1 MHAAPVG
8 PEHTP
13 APSTDAGSRTRGL
26 NPLAALAYVR
36 EHGGEPAIKQVLS
49 KLPERDLQLLAG
61 TRKLS
66 SKAWV
71 PFELQG
77 RLLQAIDDTMGES
90 DHAKLFEVGAYMS
103 KRDIP
108 RVFRPLLKL
117 GNPGWILEVSTR
129 MWRFYHSTGRWEI
142 QRTPVT
148 VLATLH
154 DHEAA
159 HEAFCATFVGWLTNA
174 VEMSGGY
181 DVMVDHP
188 VCHARGAP
196 NCVFTVRGSLDEEA
210 AAEPSAVTHHPPRT
224 SSAEGETSIS
234 KRNPPR
240 PGGGSRSGEG
250 H

>member
-1 MHAAPVG
+1 MHAAPVA
-8 PEHTP
+8 PQHTPTP
-13 APSTDAGSRTRGL
+13 APDVQVRTRGL

-36 EHGGEPAIKQVLS
+36 EHGGEGAIKQVLA

-61 TRKLS
+61 SKKLS

-71 PFELQG
+71 PFSLQG
-77 RLLQAIDDTMGES
+77 RLLQAIDETLGTG
-90 DHAKLFEVGAYMS
+90 DHARLFDVGAFMS
-103 KRDIP
+103 TRDIP

-129 MWRFYHSTGRWEI
+129 IWRFYHSTGHWEI

-196 NCVFTVRGSLDEEA
+196 NCVFTVRWSLDDEGPPAPSTEIHDPVSTVSSEA
-210 AAEPSAVTHHPPRT
+210 Q
-224 SSAEGETSIS
+224 TSIS
-234 KRNPPR
+234 KRHPVR
-240 PGGGSRSGEG
+240 PGGRSRSQEDQ
-250 H
+250 